1 MLMNSGGNL
10 RGWIHLKSNIFI
22 NIDGCIPNAFEI
34 LAEWT
39 KNFEHES
46 KIFKFF
52 EAENF

>member
-22 NIDGCIPNAFEI
+22 NIDGRIPNAFEI

-39 KNFEHES
+39 KNLNMNQKFS
-46 KIFKFF
+46 KFF